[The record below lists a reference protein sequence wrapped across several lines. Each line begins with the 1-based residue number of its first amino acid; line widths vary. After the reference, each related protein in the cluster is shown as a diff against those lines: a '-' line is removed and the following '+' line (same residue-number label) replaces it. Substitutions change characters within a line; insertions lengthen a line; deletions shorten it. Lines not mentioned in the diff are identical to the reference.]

1 MKPTKIL
8 KTSLIDSK
16 IIYLLASLFILQGC
30 SLASKSS
37 QKFDLL
43 QNTNSKR
50 IYDLQDKS
58 GNFVVVR
65 ERGFIK
71 SKNQAVVKRYVYSNN
86 DPEKRFLEQSVVLS
100 NPGRLKSI
108 FVLRPLKSEYVVWF
122 EKKKYKTEM
131 EIDPKTKSLV
141 VKMSSPEKQWNGTKT
156 VPFPRGKGVY
166 CFFSQVIDCAAI
178 TGFISQAVKSQAG
191 EMYFHLIWE
200 GYPYFME
207 QYINVKEEVFA
218 NALLRY
224 DGKTKEGFLRFTLE
238 AGGQNIFYLVDS
250 ASRVE
255 KIYWVAQGLTQSF
268 RGSKSK

>member
-1 MKPTKIL
+1 M
-8 KTSLIDSK
+8 
-16 IIYLLASLFILQGC
+16 
-30 SLASKSS
+30 ASKSS
-37 QKFDLL
+37 QKFDLF
-43 QNTNSKR
+43 QNSTSKR

-65 ERGFIK
+65 ERGFLK
-71 SKNQAVVKRYVYSNN
+71 SKNHAVVKRYVYSSD
-86 DPEKRFLEQSVVLS
+86 DPEKKFLEQSVVIS
-100 NPGRLKSI
+100 NPGKLKNI
-108 FVLRPLKSEYVVWF
+108 YILRPFKSEYVVWF

-131 EIDPKTKSLV
+131 EIDPKSKSMI
-141 VKMSSPEKQWNGTKT
+141 VKMSSPESQWNGTKT
-156 VPFPRGKGVY
+156 VPFPQGKGVY

-178 TGFISQAVKSQAG
+178 TGFISQAIKSQAG

-207 QYINVKEEVFA
+207 QYINVREEVFS

-224 DGKTKEGFLRFTLE
+224 DGKTNEGLMRFTLE

-255 KIYWVAQGLTQSF
+255 KIYWIAQGLTQSYK
-268 RGSKSK
+268 GTKSK

>member
-8 KTSLIDSK
+8 KILSTKSIPLFF
-16 IIYLLASLFILQGC
+16 LASLLIMQGC
-30 SLASKSS
+30 SMATKSS

-43 QNTNSKR
+43 QNTKSKR

-65 ERGFIK
+65 ERGFLK
-71 SKNQAVVKRYVYSNN
+71 NKNQAIVKRQVYSQG
-86 DPEKRFLEQSVVLS
+86 DPQKRPLEQSVVLS
-100 NPGRLKSI
+100 NPGKLKSI
-108 FVLRPLKSEYVVWF
+108 YVLRPFKSEYVVWF

-131 EIDPKTKSLV
+131 AIDAKSKSMI
-141 VKMSSPEKQWNGTKT
+141 VKMTSPEKQWNGSKT
-156 VPFPRGKGVY
+156 IPFPKGKGVY

-178 TGFISQAVKSQAG
+178 TGFIAQSVKSQAG
-191 EMYFHLIWE
+191 EMYFHVIWE

-207 QYINVKEEVFA
+207 QYINVREEVFS

-224 DGKTKEGFLRFTLE
+224 DGKTKEGLLRFTLE
-238 AGGQNIFYLVDS
+238 AGGQSIFYLVDG

-255 KIYWVAQGLTQSF
+255 KIYWVSQGLTQSY
-268 RGSKSK
+268 RGSKVR